1 MTEERLW
8 EWLTSASPGQFLLGI
23 AILVF
28 GSRQILSEKSL
39 KSSLGGL
46 GLPFKFLRNA
56 RENAAEA
63 EANEL
68 AFLRGEVKRLNKRV
82 SVYHRW
88 AVSVTEQYHRLELW
102 AAHKGVHLP
111 PPPFTEFHIFE
122 SEREVKDDPEDSER
136 RALGD
141 RPDMGSG

>member
-23 AILVF
+23 VILVF

-68 AFLRGEVKRLNKRV
+68 AFLRGEVKRLNNKI

-88 AVSVTEQYHRLELW
+88 AVKVTEQYQRLELW
-102 AAHKGVHLP
+102 AAHKGLHLP
-111 PPPFTEFHIFE
+111 PPPFIEFHIFE
-122 SEREVKDDPEDSER
+122 SGREVKDDPEDSER

-141 RPDMGSG
+141 RPDMDSG